1 VLTSRVLPLLL
12 MFTLAAPAIAFA
24 DWMVTP
30 FIGLKFA
37 GRTNIVDLEQGA
49 SNTKMTLGVSVGML
63 SDGIFGI
70 EGELGHSPRF
80 FERSGGGALVAR
92 SNVTTLTGS
101 VLVAVP
107 RRITQDSLRP
117 YAVAGIGL
125 VHVAIDDAANVLP
138 VDGNI
143 LGMSLGGGAIG
154 QLTNR
159 ASIRFEVRHIRNIAP
174 ASKENVP
181 GLGVT
186 EISFWRAT
194 VGIALMGNLF

>member
-1 VLTSRVLPLLL
+1 MTSRVLPLLL
-12 MFTLAAPAIAFA
+12 MFTMAAPAIAFA

-49 SNTKMTLGVSVGML
+49 SNTKMTLGVSIAIL
-63 SDGIFGI
+63 SDEIFGI

-80 FERSGGGALVAR
+80 FERSGGSGLIVR
-92 SNVTTLTGS
+92 SNVTTVLGS
-101 VLVAVP
+101 VLFTVP

-125 VHVAIDDAANVLP
+125 VHVGIDSLGNVLP

-143 LGMSLGGGAIG
+143 LGMGLGGGAIG
-154 QLTNR
+154 RLTNR
-159 ASIRFEVRHIRNIAP
+159 TSIRFEARHIRNIAP
-174 ASKENVP
+174 ASQENVP

-194 VGIALMGNLF
+194 VGVALMGNLF

>member
-12 MFTLAAPAIAFA
+12 VFTLAAPAIAFA
-24 DWMVTP
+24 DWMLTP

-49 SNTKMTLGVSVGML
+49 SNTKMTLGVSVAFL
-63 SDGIFGI
+63 SDDIFGV

-80 FERSGGGALVAR
+80 FERSGGGDLIVR
-92 SNVTTLTGS
+92 SNVTTVLGS
-101 VLVAVP
+101 VLFAVP

-125 VHVAIDDAANVLP
+125 VHVGIDSLGNVLP

-154 QLTNR
+154 HLTNR
-159 ASIRFEVRHIRNIAP
+159 TSIRFEARHIRNIAP